1 MEHVFRFISEQPWV
15 LVLFFA
21 VFQIGAVAFTIRR
34 LCGITKL
41 WKGVVWNTVTDVN
54 GLVLVEKHSGMS
66 TDCEALVDDIN
77 KYISS
82 HNGAV
87 EFGVIRD
94 KVDRKVDSMY
104 EYATSMIQF
113 PTYLGLLGT
122 FIGVWVGL
130 TCFQF
135 GLAGG
140 NDGVSDEMIR
150 ELMGGIIVSMLT
162 SVVGLIL
169 MIGTNIWA
177 HKILKVSDEAQ
188 EDFYQFIQLDVI
200 SALGTNVT
208 SSLNRLQNTIRKFEP
223 SFRSVIEDFKSA
235 FADCADM
242 FKGSFSDNVS
252 VLTSAVNAMG
262 SNMRLINE
270 NIEKQDQLL
279 ETLRQR
285 SVVEM
290 LDKFVVAASSFD
302 SVAETIAK
310 LEDVCAR
317 VSASSENL
325 VARQESYN
333 ASLEIPEKL
342 IGEVNAVLDRVSTF
356 ERSLNEFGENMNKT
370 QLFRNEQLNLIEE
383 QLRALRAK
391 TNAVQSYQDTQ
402 VDELHAIYKEQTD
415 AVNRLS
421 TSFRQ
426 AVDKNGSDIEAT
438 MREFRTVYDR
448 IVNECRA
455 GVERKLEE
463 FSAALD
469 RSLNFM
475 DAGKKLDNLEKLQAI
490 ADSVEELRTVAA
502 TDKSVLPG
510 ISAALQNVN
519 LKLDNIG
526 RRASGT
532 GATAASASTNKSGFF
547 FRIFKT
553 GRK

>member
-1 MEHVFRFISEQPWV
+1 MENVFRFISEQPWV

-21 VFQIGAVAFTIRR
+21 VFQVGAVVFTIRR

-41 WKGVVWNTVTDVN
+41 WKDVVWNTNTDVD

-66 TDCEALVDDIN
+66 VDCETLIDDIN

-130 TCFQF
+130 RCFQY
-135 GLAGG
+135 GLVGG
-140 NDGVSDEMIR
+140 NDGVSNEMIR

-169 MIGTNIWA
+169 MICTNFWA
-177 HKILKVSDEAQ
+177 HRILKMSDKAQ
-188 EDFYQFIQLDVI
+188 DDFYQFIQSDVI
-200 SALGTNVT
+200 PELGTNVT

-223 SFRSVIEDFKSA
+223 SFRTVIDDFKSA

-252 VLTSAVNAMG
+252 VLTQAVNAMG

-279 ETLRQR
+279 ATLRQR
-285 SVVEM
+285 SIVET

-302 SVAETIAK
+302 SVSETIAG
-310 LEDVCAR
+310 LEDVR
-317 VSASSENL
+317 ERISVSSENL
-325 VARQESYN
+325 AARQESYN
-333 ASLEIPEKL
+333 RSLEIPEKL
-342 IGEVNAVLDRVSTF
+342 VREVNSVLDRVSIF
-356 ERSLNEFGENMNKT
+356 ERSLNEFGDNMNKT

-383 QLRALRAK
+383 QLRALKAK

-421 TSFRQ
+421 VSFRQ
-426 AVDKNGSDIEAT
+426 AVDKNGSDMEAA
-438 MREFRTVYDR
+438 MREFQSVYDR

-463 FSAALD
+463 FSTALD
-469 RSLNFM
+469 SSLNFV

-490 ADSVEELRTVAA
+490 ADSLEELRTAA
-502 TDKSVLPG
+502 VMNKTVLPG

-519 LKLDNIG
+519 LKLDNMG
-526 RRASGT
+526 RRVSGA
-532 GATAASASTNKSGFF
+532 GATAAPSSPGKKGFF
-547 FRIFKT
+547 SRIFKK
-553 GRK
+553 GRN

>member
-41 WKGVVWNTVTDVN
+41 WKGVVWNTVSDVN

>member
-162 SVVGLIL
+162 FVVGLIL